1 MAAVLVLAGGPA
13 HAQDTTAPDQPP
25 AETDADVYEGRL
37 IRRLEIEFHD
47 TDGQVADLPAADTQL
62 IRNQLRAEEG
72 RPYRATTVTEDAAR
86 LNRLGRFRRVESYV
100 QLLDDGS
107 VQLTYVVM
115 QQPIVRDVQV
125 VGNRRISD
133 QKIAEVVD
141 LLAGAPVDQFQ
152 IDRARRAIEE
162 LYREKG
168 YYRATVTIDER
179 ELEETGIVLFKIQ
192 EAERVR
198 ITGVRFE
205 GNESF
210 SAGELRPSVKT
221 KTVGILD
228 RGRLDFEQLD
238 QDVASLI
245 EFYRDRGY
253 LDVRVGRII
262 RDSPN
267 GREALVI
274 FVIEEGEVYTTRNV
288 ELVYEDGPGEYTVE
302 QLAALIPIKAGD
314 VYSARKLRDARR
326 TIQEA
331 FYKLGYGRPE
341 VDRGRDPVEVRFV
354 EYRDP
359 GAPFVDVQIRVEK
372 GERFRTGIIQI
383 AGNYLTKDSV
393 VRRLLR
399 MLPERPLD
407 QAELDESERRLGQ
420 VRLFDVQQHPPRIT
434 PQHPD
439 PVEPGYRDILVQVQE
454 TNTGSF
460 NIGGA
465 VDSDAGLRASI
476 SLTQNNFDVR
486 DTPDSFD
493 ELISGRA
500 FRGGGQTFQ
509 LQLLPGDR
517 VQTYA
522 LGLSEPHLLDT
533 DYSGGISGLYRNRV
547 YQAYDEEKFG
557 GTLTAG
563 RRFGTRWEGT
573 ARLRVESLQLQNV
586 EPEAPVDVFDVAER
600 NTITG
605 LQLSLTRNTF
615 DNQLRP
621 SRGTRTAL
629 SAEQTGVLGG
639 DFTFGKLSL
648 DHTLYIPIR
657 ESFEGHRT
665 ILALSGRVGYIPQ
678 DRADVPTYER
688 FYLGGRN
695 FRGFDFRT
703 VSPKGIRNDTG
714 LLGNDPVGGTW
725 MIFAS
730 AEIQQPIVRDFV
742 SVVGFVDTGTVT
754 FDPGFDDYRVSIGAG
769 LRISVPQLS
778 PLPLAFDFGFP
789 IVDQPGDEGRLFSF
803 SIDVPFQ

>member
-1 MAAVLVLAGGPA
+1 MAAVLTLAGGPA
-13 HAQDTTAPDQPP
+13 SAQDTAPQPP
-25 AETDADVYEGRL
+25 AGTDTGVYEGRL
-37 IRRLEIEFHD
+37 IRRVVIEFHD
-47 TDGQVADLPAADTQL
+47 TDGQVTDLPDADAQL
-62 IRNQLRAEEG
+62 IRNQLRAQEG
-72 RPYRATTVTEDAAR
+72 RPYRAETVTEDSER

-107 VQLTYVVM
+107 VQLTYVVV
-115 QQPIVRDVQV
+115 QQPIVQDVQV

-152 IDRARRAIEE
+152 IDRARRAIED

-168 YYRATVTIDER
+168 YYRATVTIDEQ

-205 GNESF
+205 GNDSF
-210 SAGELRPSVKT
+210 SARELRPSVKT
-221 KTVGILD
+221 KTVGIFD
-228 RGRLDFEQLD
+228 RGRLDFDQLD
-238 QDVASLI
+238 EDVASLI

-267 GREALVI
+267 GREAIVI
-274 FVIEEGEVYTTRNV
+274 FVIEEGPVYTTRNV
-288 ELVYEDGPGEYTVE
+288 ELVYEDGRGEYTSE
-302 QLAALIPIKAGD
+302 QLAALIPIKRGD
-314 VYSARKLRDARR
+314 VYSARKLREAERI
-326 TIQEA
+326 IQKA
-331 FYKLGYGRPE
+331 FYKLGYARPE
-341 VDRGRDPVEVRFV
+341 ADRGTPPVRVRFV

-359 GAPFVDVQIRVEK
+359 DAPFVDVQVRVEK
-372 GERFRTGIIQI
+372 GERFKTGIIQI
-383 AGNYLTKDSV
+383 AGNYLTRDNV
-393 VRRLLR
+393 VRRMLR
-399 MLPERPLD
+399 MRPERPLD
-407 QAELDESERRLGQ
+407 QAEIDESLQRLNQGQ
-420 VRLFDVQQHPPRIT
+420 LFDRQQHPPKIT

-439 PVEPGYRDILVQVQE
+439 PSEPGYRDVLVEVQE

-465 VDSDAGLRASI
+465 VDSDAGLRATI
-476 SLTQNNFDVR
+476 SLTQRNFDLT

-493 ELISGRA
+493 ELVSGRA

-517 VQTYA
+517 VQTYL

-533 DYSGGISGLYRNRV
+533 DYSGGILGQYRNRV
-547 YQAYDEEKFG
+547 YQAYDEEKYG

-563 RRFGTRWEGT
+563 RRFGTRWQGT
-573 ARLRVESLQLQNV
+573 ARLRVESLQLQNI
-586 EPEAPVDVFDVAER
+586 EPDAPVDVFDFAER
-600 NTITG
+600 NTVTG
-605 LQLSLTRNTF
+605 LQFSLTRNTF
-615 DNQLRP
+615 NNQLRP
-621 SRGTRTAL
+621 SRGTRTML

-639 DFTFGKLSL
+639 DFTFSKLSL
-648 DHTLYIPIR
+648 DHTLYIPIH

-665 ILALSGRVGYIPQ
+665 ILALNGRVGYIPQ
-678 DRADVPTYER
+678 DRADVPTYDR

-714 LLGNDPVGGTW
+714 LLGTDPIGGTW
-725 MIFAS
+725 MFFAS

-742 SVVGFVDTGTVT
+742 SVVGFIDSGTVT
-754 FDPGFDDYRVSIGAG
+754 FDPGFDDYRVSVGAG

-789 IVDQPGDEGRLFSF
+789 IVDQPGDDGRLFSF